1 LSGRAKS
8 GAVLPEEER
17 ELSRSDSGPPGQEP
31 GVVGS
36 LDGMGILLS
45 FSSYSSYLLRCS
57 GLTPIPAALLEL
69 PAALLGYPAALL
81 ELLRLRRHGFRV

>member
-1 LSGRAKS
+1 MSGRAKS

-36 LDGMGILLS
+36 LGWMGTLLR
-45 FSSYSSYLLRCS
+45 YSSYLD
-57 GLTPIPAALLEL
+57 GMGT
-69 PAALLGYPAALL
+69 
-81 ELLRLRRHGFRV
+81 